1 MNESKTP
8 FTDQESADYDIPD
21 SEDSDGTVL
30 HSVTYIARYTLDF
43 LFKTKNFIAI
53 CRRRITGKRCA
64 GGVDRPAGK

>member
-21 SEDSDGTVL
+21 PEDSDGTVL

-43 LFKTKNFIAI
+43 LFKSTF
-53 CRRRITGKRCA
+53 
-64 GGVDRPAGK
+64 